1 MKRKKPIR
9 VFEGFAGYGG
19 ASFGLK
25 RSGIDYEVVG
35 MSEFDKFASALLY
48 QNFPT
53 IKNWGDITIL
63 KPEELPDFD
72 MFTGGF
78 PCQPFSSAGLQLGEN
93 DNYGRG
99 TLFHHIL
106 RICAVKKPKYLL
118 LENVKGLTQKKFY
131 DFFEMIRSSLKDL
144 GYGDIAYAVLNSK
157 DYGIP
162 QNRERL
168 WIFAQLGGLPEGFNI
183 VPPKIELKYRFGDL
197 LDQNPPKELY
207 LSDAQIEHLKFKH
220 HIESFVVKEPLCF
233 DVYNKKIK
241 TDAICI
247 TITQPEHNS
256 LRVIEVPK
264 NGKEI
269 VRKMSVDE
277 QFRFMG
283 FEDGELDYSG
293 QSYSQMSKRA
303 GNGWDVNLVGI
314 LVKHIFSQ
322 L

>member
-48 QNFPT
+48 QNFPS
-53 IKNWGDITIL
+53 IKNWGDITII

-78 PCQPFSSAGLQLGEN
+78 PCQPFSSAGLQLGEK
-93 DNYGRG
+93 DKYGRG

-106 RICAVKKPKYLL
+106 RICAVKKPKYIL
-118 LENVKGLTQKKFY
+118 LENVKGLTQKKFFE
-131 DFFEMIRSSLKDL
+131 FFEMIKNSLRDL
-144 GYGDIAYAVLNSK
+144 GYGDIAYSVLNSK

-168 WIFAQLGGLPEGFNI
+168 WIFAQMGGLPESFDI
-183 VPPKIELKYRFGDL
+183 VPPKVELKYRFGDF
-197 LDQNPPKELY
+197 LDSNPPKELY
-207 LSDAQIEHLKFKH
+207 LSDSQIEHLKFKH
-220 HIESFVVKEPLCF
+220 NIDSFIVKEPLCF

-241 TDAICI
+241 TDAMCI

-283 FEDGELDYSG
+283 FKDGELDYSG

-314 LVKHIFSQ
+314 LIKHIFSQ

>member
-1 MKRKKPIR
+1 MLKKNIIR

-25 RSGIDYEVVG
+25 RSGLNYKVVG
-35 MSEFDKFASALLY
+35 MSEFDKFASSLLT
-48 QNFPT
+48 QNFPMV
-53 IKNWGDITIL
+53 KNWGDITTID
-63 KPEELPDFD
+63 PNDLPDFD

-78 PCQPFSSAGLQLGEN
+78 PCQPFSSAGLQLGEQ
-93 DNYGRG
+93 DKYGRG
-99 TLFHHIL
+99 TLFYHIA

-118 LENVKGLTQKKFY
+118 LENVKGLTQKKFAE
-131 DFFEMIRSSLKDL
+131 FFEMIKFSLREI
-144 GYGDIAYAVLNSK
+144 GYGEIAYAVLNSK

-168 WIFAQLGGLPEGFNI
+168 WIFAKLGGLPENFNI
-183 VPPKIELKYRFGDL
+183 VPPKVELKKRFGDF
-197 LDQNPPKELY
+197 LDKEVPSELY
-207 LSDAQIEHLKFKH
+207 LSEAQIAHLKVKH
-220 HIESFVVKEPLCF
+220 NIDSFLVEEPLCF

-241 TDAICI
+241 KDAICI

-256 LRVIEVPK
+256 LRVIETPK
-264 NGKEI
+264 DGKEI

-283 FEDGELDYSG
+283 FEDGELNYEG
-293 QSYSQMSKRA
+293 HSYSQMSKRA

-314 LVKHIFSQ
+314 LLKHIFSQ